1 MTIHPRNPNQKQRTP
16 CAVSFVFGG
25 DKRVRT
31 AGLLNAIQALYQ
43 LSYTP
48 VFGKLL
54 YCNIYA
60 VNCQTFFAFMPIKIY
75 CFRLSAFKRRSL
87 LQAILRECVLH
98 VCFVGTRFGNY
109 FTSSPLSAFC
119 NMIQYPSSSP
129 SLARKSQSSSASLG
143 GLIPSTP
150 GTP

>member
-1 MTIHPRNPNQKQRTP
+1 M
-16 CAVSFVFGG
+16 SFVFGG
-25 DKRVRT
+25 IVRVTTPPRFSACGAQVCAKRKPDEQKYR
-31 AGLLNAIQALYQ
+31 LYRYNA
-43 LSYTP
+43 
-48 VFGKLL
+48 V
-54 YCNIYA
+54 
-60 VNCQTFFAFMPIKIY
+60 
-75 CFRLSAFKRRSL
+75 RLSAYRRYRYFYMIQHLLLLLYVIYSL
-87 LQAILRECVLH
+87 CKKTTVCGRFFDYLVIKANILAVVGLH
-98 VCFVGTRFGNY
+98 TTAY